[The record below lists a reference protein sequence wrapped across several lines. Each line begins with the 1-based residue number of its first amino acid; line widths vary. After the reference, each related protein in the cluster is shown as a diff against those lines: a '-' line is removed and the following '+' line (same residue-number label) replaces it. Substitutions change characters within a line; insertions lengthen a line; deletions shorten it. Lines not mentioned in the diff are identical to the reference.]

1 MARSR
6 ALRRAVEQLAAKPQ
20 GRRFVGEVRRDLV
33 ALVLATEAV
42 VTHELDCPLDAPL
55 VLRAPYAGRVDREA
69 ARLGVLKNASMMRGV
84 VGLATSTMVFV
95 LSGTSALKTLP

>member
-1 MARSR
+1 VRDGFDLAFAG
-6 ALRRAVEQLAAKPQ
+6 ALSAEDRRAFA
-20 GRRFVGEVRRDLV
+20 VG
-33 ALVLATEAV
+33 AT
-42 VTHELDCPLDAPL
+42 
-55 VLRAPYAGRVDREA
+55 GVDREA